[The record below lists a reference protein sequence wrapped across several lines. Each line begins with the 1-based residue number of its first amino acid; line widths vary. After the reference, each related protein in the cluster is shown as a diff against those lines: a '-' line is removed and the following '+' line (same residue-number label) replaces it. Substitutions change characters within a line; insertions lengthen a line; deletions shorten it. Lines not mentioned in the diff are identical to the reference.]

1 MQSAN
6 ISVSYSGQIIKEAYH
21 GTSETQARLIIEY
34 GFNKSTGERQYLGD
48 GVYFFES
55 SKSQARMW
63 GRQRK
68 YDHVVVLKAV
78 VELKNCLDFTDFQ
91 TRKDVGKF
99 AANLQRKFS
108 EKFGSRHRLSDAQ
121 VINTIAKFTEI
132 DTVRAS
138 FTKPDYGT
146 IFPGSRIFDY
156 VQLIICVRNTNCISN
171 VNIIEDEEDI

>member
-6 ISVSYSGQIIKEAYH
+6 ISVSSSGKIVPDAYH
-21 GTSETQARLIIEY
+21 GTSETQARLIIKY

-55 SKSQARMW
+55 SKSQAWMW
-63 GRQRK
+63 GRKRG
-68 YDHVVVLKAV
+68 YDQVVVLKAV
-78 VELKNCLDFTDFQ
+78 LELRNCLDFTDFQ
-91 TRKDVGKF
+91 TRKDVRKF

-108 EKFGSRHRLSDAQ
+108 EKFGPRYRLSDAQ
-121 VINTIAKFTEI
+121 VINTMAKFTEI

-156 VQLIICVRNTNCISN
+156 VQLIICVRNTSCISDID
-171 VNIIEDEEDI
+171 IIENEEDI